1 MPEMGNQAQAV
12 ECLADI
18 RKRGGASSGIM
29 VFDSEQ
35 RDTTTA
41 HAAHDPLIARDSGE
55 RDSKRVP
62 ALHSHKKLA
71 TERLVRGV

>member
-18 RKRGGASSGIM
+18 RRRRGRGSVFL

-41 HAAHDPLIARDSGE
+41 HAAYDPLIAWDSDE